1 MMQFAPEN
9 GLYAVAR
16 YTQDRLILTVVNAS
30 DQPATVSM
38 ERFDELLNKKRDAVR
53 ALDRTPVGLT
63 ERWEAGAWSSEIFEF
78 QR

>member
-1 MMQFAPEN
+1 
-9 GLYAVAR
+9 
-16 YTQDRLILTVVNAS
+16 
-30 DQPATVSM
+30 M

-53 ALDRTPVGLT
+53 ALDRTPVRLT